1 MQLSKLNKAMLLC
14 LVFVLWLSAIKAQE
28 IVNNVNIEKENSSQ
42 FRVRYKLNRND
53 DSLRYE
59 SIQLKIYRK
68 RGEEVE
74 EVFSKAILTDS
85 ADIQTEK
92 TYSYSWKPVQGTLK
106 NGDELQAKVIV
117 NYQKPVAKIEVPPLP
132 LNIPPKADAGGD
144 ISIQLPLNL
153 VVILDGIR
161 SFDEDGKI
169 VAVQWRQLS
178 GPNNL
183 NIASPTSY
191 KSYVT
196 GNYQPGIY
204 TFELAVTDDKGTR
217 ATDLCTISVKAAPTN
232 AQPITNAGNT
242 IKKKDSNV
250 VRKPVQYE
258 MPPLKGGPGNA
269 LVNILLPGL
278 GHYFVSGDHYGNERN
293 PKVFIVTALYAGSI
307 GGAVYYKLKSN
318 REYNKYLQLA
328 QYREYQLDADGNIIG
343 VRGYNQAEAT
353 QYLSDSKNSRNNF
366 FILSGFSAVILVAHM
381 VYTFLKGNKNK
392 NAWKAEGGISFK
404 PIISSDGRSFI
415 AGVHLNF

>member
-1 MQLSKLNKAMLLC
+1 MRLSKLNKAWLLC
-14 LVFVLWLSAIKAQE
+14 LVFLFRFSASEAQE
-28 IVNNVNIEKENSSQ
+28 IVNNVSIEKDNASQ

-53 DSLRYE
+53 DSLKYS

-68 RGEEVE
+68 RAEAVE
-74 EVFSKAILTDS
+74 EIFSKIILADS
-85 ADIQTEK
+85 AAIQTEK
-92 TYSYSWKPVQGTLK
+92 TYSYTWKPVGGTVI
-106 NGDELQAKVIV
+106 NGDELQARIIV
-117 NYQKPVAKIEVPPLP
+117 NYQKPVPRIEAPALP
-132 LNIPPKADAGGD
+132 VNVPPKANAGGN

-161 SFDEDGKI
+161 SYDEDGKI
-169 VAVQWRQLS
+169 VAIQWRQLS

-183 NIASPTSY
+183 NISSPTSY
-191 KSYVT
+191 KTYVT

-217 ATDLCTISVKAAPTN
+217 STDLCTISVKAAATP
-232 AQPITNAGNT
+232 APVGNAGTT
-242 IKKKDSNV
+242 IKKKDSTV
-250 VRKPVQYE
+250 VRQPVKYE
-258 MPPLKGGPGNA
+258 MPALKGGPGNA
-269 LVNILLPGL
+269 LINILLPGL
-278 GHYFVSGDHYGNERN
+278 GHYFVSGDHYGNDRN

-318 REYNKYLQLA
+318 REYSKYLQLA
-328 QYREYQLDADGNIIG
+328 QYREFQLDTDGNIIG

-366 FILSGFSAVILVAHM
+366 LILTGVSAGILVADL
-381 VYTFLKGNKNK
+381 VYTFIKGNKNK
-392 NAWKAEGGISFK
+392 NAWKVEGGMTVQ
-404 PIISSDGRSFI
+404 PILSSDGRNFI

>member
-14 LVFVLWLSAIKAQE
+14 LVFVLWLSAINAQE

-232 AQPITNAGNT
+232 AQPITNAGNA
-242 IKKKDSNV
+242 IKKK
-250 VRKPVQYE
+250 
-258 MPPLKGGPGNA
+258 G
-269 LVNILLPGL
+269 
-278 GHYFVSGDHYGNERN
+278 
-293 PKVFIVTALYAGSI
+293 
-307 GGAVYYKLKSN
+307 
-318 REYNKYLQLA
+318 
-328 QYREYQLDADGNIIG
+328 
-343 VRGYNQAEAT
+343 
-353 QYLSDSKNSRNNF
+353 
-366 FILSGFSAVILVAHM
+366 
-381 VYTFLKGNKNK
+381 
-392 NAWKAEGGISFK
+392 
-404 PIISSDGRSFI
+404 
-415 AGVHLNF
+415 